1 MHVVERRA
9 MNAAAAVDDAGP
21 GGVAAAVVVAA
32 DATTK
37 ARLAD
42 IGADGKKRVESES
55 ATWLLRLAVEA
66 RRLLVCRRVVR

>member
-1 MHVVERRA
+1 MPGHVVERRA

-21 GGVAAAVVVAA
+21 GGVAAAA
-32 DATTK
+32 DATTT

-42 IGADGKKRVESES
+42 IGADGKRRVESES
-55 ATWLLRLAVEA
+55 ATWLLRLAVRA

>member
-1 MHVVERRA
+1 MPGHVVERRV

-21 GGVAAAVVVAA
+21 GDVAAVAA
-32 DATTK
+32 DASTTV
-37 ARLAD
+37 RLAD

-66 RRLLVCRRVVR
+66 RRLLVYRRVVR